1 MIQLIIGI
9 IILIVAFKIFK
20 KIFVFTA
27 QFILGIISIP
37 FYLIYTIIK
46 SISDAPKKKEIRELF
61 IEKKDMIENENYS
74 FIHPKI
80 NKSNINIFISE
91 IESISIN
98 NNDFNIKLENLL
110 ATFIY
115 PDIKSEFHINEIIET
130 SSLLKITK
138 NKLESVEYE
147 INEKTILSLSLKY
160 LLKKNAIRKIS
171 DDLWMSLEN
180 IDFINKLERITI
192 EL

>member
-91 IESISIN
+91 IKSISIN